1 MLTYEEAILKIQES
15 GQIQLKDLKKLNY
28 DDLYELVE
36 EIKKWCVYANGNVNK
51 LNKIKT
57 KKKKEKKK

>member
-1 MLTYEEAILKIQES
+1 MLTYEDAIVKIQES
-15 GQIQLKDLKKLNY
+15 GQIQLKDLKKLSY

-36 EIKKWCVYANGNVNK
+36 EIKKWCVYANGNVSK

-57 KKKKEKKK
+57 KKKKDKNK